1 LADAPVAEPVDFPE
15 RQERSTK
22 LPLVASV
29 GREQVALIV
38 PVAKVVGR
46 RAQIHQVAEK
56 QKAAHPVGATA
67 RRVAVQELGAKEQ
80 ERVFPKRLV
89 SQVLRQVQPGGQAAE
104 PPAQRAPDWQRKA
117 ELRARQLVQAA
128 RLERA
133 SEQQPEARS
142 QRAPREQQASE
153 LPPLA
158 VALPVL
164 QQARSARAQQE
175 PQPDASVPPSPLHL
189 SRLCPPWLSLR
200 RPLLHPQRREGACEP
215 SRRRQ
220 PESSWSGSFFLVRRT
235 RARGR

>member
-1 LADAPVAEPVDFPE
+1 MDAKVHPARPVHHRDAEEMIGLARRAPRHQIGDEWVAQVADHLGAVGRHNFREPCLELGRDFHPSALADAPVAEPVDFPE

-104 PPAQRAPDWQRKA
+104 PPAQRAPGWQRKA
-117 ELRARQLVQAA
+117 EQRARQLVQAA
-128 RLERA
+128 R
-133 SEQQPEARS
+133 
-142 QRAPREQQASE
+142 
-153 LPPLA
+153 
-158 VALPVL
+158 
-164 QQARSARAQQE
+164 
-175 PQPDASVPPSPLHL
+175 
-189 SRLCPPWLSLR
+189 
-200 RPLLHPQRREGACEP
+200 
-215 SRRRQ
+215 
-220 PESSWSGSFFLVRRT
+220 
-235 RARGR
+235 